1 MADPP
6 FDFNELMQLIEL
18 IKSSSQFS
26 EFKLRAGGLELE
38 LKRGTPPSVDTTRTA
53 PTSPANDADKS
64 SRAPPPVLSPG
75 NESEPRG
82 GIAVTSP
89 MVGTVYLAPEPGAA
103 RFVKVG
109 QRVDAGAQL
118 CIVEVMKL
126 MSPVIAEF
134 ACEIREV
141 RVEDAQSVEFGQT
154 LFVVSRN

>member
-18 IKSSSQFS
+18 IKASSQFS
-26 EFKLRAGGLELE
+26 EFKLRAGGMELE
-38 LKRGTPPSVDTTRTA
+38 LKRGAPQSPDSHATLASVADGKSREPA
-53 PTSPANDADKS
+53 PA
-64 SRAPPPVLSPG
+64 LGPG
-75 NESEPRG
+75 NGSDLTEG
-82 GIAVTSP
+82 TAVTSP
-89 MVGTVYLAPEPGAA
+89 MVGTVYLAPEPGAPH
-103 RFVKVG
+103 FVKAG

-141 RVEDAQSVEFGQT
+141 RVEDAQSVEFGQV

>member
-18 IKSSSQFS
+18 IKASSQFS
-26 EFKLRAGGLELE
+26 EFKLRAGGMELE
-38 LKRGTPPSVDTTRTA
+38 LKRGAPLSFDPRAAATTSGSAAEKTGGEPAPASSSDDGSVVTGA
-53 PTSPANDADKS
+53 
-64 SRAPPPVLSPG
+64 
-75 NESEPRG
+75 
-82 GIAVTSP
+82 IAVTSP

-103 RFVKVG
+103 HFVKVG

-126 MSPVIAEF
+126 MSPVLAEF

-141 RVEDAQSVEFGQT
+141 RVNDSQSVEFGQV
-154 LFVVSRN
+154 LFVISRN